1 MNGLTRMFA
10 SHEKMAI
17 KCIVYTFQD
26 SSNGLSNTSITISD
40 GKIYCTFIR
49 NAITK
54 LILPDSASAAEVT
67 IDLNSVA
74 YFVELASGPLVSAD
88 QISRHKGASVTEKA
102 VEFKKANLKKAD
114 ENSISVLPP
123 IPSTLIPTRSI
134 VVSTVPTLSTSS
146 NPSTQSTV
154 STLTSTV
161 STLTSTVS
169 TLTST
174 VSTLA
179 STVSTL
185 NSTISTL
192 TSTFTTKPEKSSAT
206 VIVYNSST
214 LFSLALVSI
223 LKFVL

>member
-1 MNGLTRMFA
+1 MDCPLCLLLMK
-10 SHEKMAI
+10 KMAI
-17 KCIVYTFQD
+17 NNIFYIFQD
-26 SSNGLSNTSITISD
+26 SSNGLTNASITVSD

-49 NAITK
+49 NAVTK
-54 LILPDSASAAEVT
+54 LILPDSASAPEVT

-88 QISRHKGASVTEKA
+88 QISQHKGASVTEKA
-102 VEFKKANLKKAD
+102 IEFKKANLKKGD
-114 ENSISVLPP
+114 ENSLSVLPP

-146 NPSTQSTV
+146 NPSTKSTV

-169 TLTST
+169 TLKST
-174 VSTLA
+174 VSAFT
-179 STVSTL
+179 STL
-185 NSTISTL
+185 STLTSTISPL

-214 LFSLALVSI
+214 LFSLTLVSI

>member
-1 MNGLTRMFA
+1 MT
-10 SHEKMAI
+10 
-17 KCIVYTFQD
+17 
-26 SSNGLSNTSITISD
+26 NTSITISD

-49 NAITK
+49 DAVTK

-88 QISRHKGASVTEKA
+88 QISRHKGASVTETA
-102 VEFKKANLKKAD
+102 VQFKKANLKKAD

-146 NPSTQSTV
+146 NPSAQSTVSTTLTSTVSTLASTVSTLTSTVSTLKSTV

-174 VSTLA
+174 
-179 STVSTL
+179 
-185 NSTISTL
+185 
-192 TSTFTTKPEKSSAT
+192 FTTKPEKSSAT
-206 VIVYNSST
+206 VFDYNNNT
-214 LFSLALVSI
+214 LFFLTVVSI

>member
-1 MNGLTRMFA
+1 M
-10 SHEKMAI
+10 
-17 KCIVYTFQD
+17 
-26 SSNGLSNTSITISD
+26 SNTSITISN

-49 NAITK
+49 DAVTK

-102 VEFKKANLKKAD
+102 VEFKKANFKKAD

-174 VSTLA
+174 VSTLKSTVSTVT

-185 NSTISTL
+185 TSTISTL
-192 TSTFTTKPEKSSAT
+192 TSTFTTKPEKSGAT
-206 VIVYNSST
+206 VIVYNSNT
-214 LFSLALVSI
+214 LLFFLTVVSI
-223 LKFVL
+223 LKFIL

>member
-1 MNGLTRMFA
+1 MT
-10 SHEKMAI
+10 
-17 KCIVYTFQD
+17 
-26 SSNGLSNTSITISD
+26 NTSITISN
-40 GKIYCTFIR
+40 GKIYCRFIR
-49 NAITK
+49 DAVTK
-54 LILPDSASAAEVT
+54 LILPDSASAPEVT

-88 QISRHKGASVTEKA
+88 QISRHKGASVTETA
-102 VEFKKANLKKAD
+102 VQFKKANLKKAD

-169 TLTST
+169 ALTSTVSTLTST
-174 VSTLA
+174 VSTLTSTGSTLK

-192 TSTFTTKPEKSSAT
+192 KSTFTSKPEKSSAT
-206 VIVYNSST
+206 DIVYNSCT
-214 LFSLALVSI
+214 LFFVTVVPI

>member
-1 MNGLTRMFA
+1 
-10 SHEKMAI
+10 
-17 KCIVYTFQD
+17 
-26 SSNGLSNTSITISD
+26 LSNTSITIDD

-49 NAITK
+49 NAVTK

-74 YFVELASGPLVSAD
+74 YFVELASGPLVSSD
-88 QISRHKGASVTEKA
+88 QISRHKGASVTETA
-102 VEFKKANLKKAD
+102 VKFKKTNLKKVD

-146 NPSTQSTV
+146 NPSTQSAVVTLTSTVSTLTLTV

-161 STLTSTVS
+161 STIT
-169 TLTST
+169 
-174 VSTLA
+174 
-179 STVSTL
+179 
-185 NSTISTL
+185 STISTI
-192 TSTFTTKPEKSSAT
+192 TSTFTTKSENSSTT

-214 LFSLALVSI
+214 LFFLTVVSI